1 MMTNCTASPTS
12 GMAYKINAVL
22 VTHAMPEEN
31 HAEATS
37 RTGAMEVG
45 SKVDK
50 RMRPIDRSRAGT
62 PINRTA

>member
-12 GMAYKINAVL
+12 GTTYNINAVL

-50 RMRPIDRSRAGT
+50 KDEA
-62 PINRTA
+62 NR